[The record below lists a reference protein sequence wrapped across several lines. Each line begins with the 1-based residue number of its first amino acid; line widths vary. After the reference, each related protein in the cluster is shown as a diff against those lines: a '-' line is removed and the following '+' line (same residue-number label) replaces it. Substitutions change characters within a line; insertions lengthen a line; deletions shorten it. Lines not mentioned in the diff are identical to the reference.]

1 MAKRIVARGMNA
13 ALASGEAGVGE
24 MKPGRSPM
32 RPRQFGVALAA
43 AAVGGG
49 LGMFTYH
56 AVASTQ
62 ATYTGQ
68 VAPSQTYYLNF
79 DATGPVISLSV
90 QAGTHVS
97 KGEVLATQDSSVAQA
112 NLSAAQAAVSAD
124 AAVVAADENPQAG
137 ATTAADYQ
145 LSVTEATAAVTAA
158 QNALSLQQNSAQ
170 HTVATQSAVV
180 SSAQAAYN
188 TDSARYASECTSTA
202 TSSAN
207 TGAGTST
214 STAGTGANSG
224 ANSSETSSASPEATA
239 TPSSNSTTHP
249 NSGSTASTS
258 TTSASQEE
266 FCQNLQSTINRDY
279 TALTSAQAQL
289 TDLQSSS
296 QLQSERND
304 SNLTQ
309 SQAVLTAAQA
319 RESAAGAPLTE
330 AVIDQAKATL
340 ATAQAQ
346 VATDQQALQDTKIV
360 APSAGIVADTA
371 GASGDVV
378 GPDGVHGYAGPAAQS
393 GTSGSQSGGF
403 ELFVPQT
410 SGSGGSST
418 SQSSYMPLITLYT
431 GPLSVVAQIPETDM
445 SSVHIGGPAGLDV
458 SALSLSV
465 PGTVKST
472 ALDPVHSSSSTTY
485 YDVTISLNSTDA
497 RIMAGMT
504 VQVSLG

>member
-97 KGEVLATQDSSVAQA
+97 KGEVLATQDSNVAQA
-112 NLSAAQAAVSAD
+112 NLAAAQAAVSAD

-137 ATTAADYQ
+137 ASTVADNQ

-188 TDSARYASECTSTA
+188 ADGTRYASECTSTA

-207 TGAGTST
+207 TGTST
-214 STAGTGANSG
+214 STAGSSGANSG
-224 ANSSETSSASPEATA
+224 TNPTQTSSASPEATA
-239 TPSSNSTTHP
+239 TPSSNSNTQP

-296 QLQSERND
+296 QLQSERDD

-346 VATDQQALQDTKIV
+346 VATDQQALQNTKII
-360 APSAGIVADTA
+360 APSAGTVADTA

-393 GTSGSQSGGF
+393 GTDGSQSGGF

-410 SGSGGSST
+410 SGSSGSST
-418 SQSSYMPLITLYT
+418 SQSSYMPLITLYA

-445 SSVHIGGPAGLDV
+445 SSVHIGGPASLDI

-504 VQVSLG
+504 VQVGLG

>member
-1 MAKRIVARGMNA
+1 MAKRIIARGMNA

-79 DATGPVISLSV
+79 DATGPVIGLSV

-112 NLSAAQAAVSAD
+112 NLAAAQAAVSAD
-124 AAVVAADENPQAG
+124 AAVVAADQNPQAG
-137 ATTAADYQ
+137 ASTVADDQ

-170 HTVATQSAVV
+170 HTVTTQSAAVG
-180 SSAQAAYN
+180 SAQSAYN
-188 TDSARYASECTSTA
+188 ADSARYAGECSATA
-202 TSSAN
+202 TSSASSGTN
-207 TGAGTST
+207 SGTST
-214 STAGTGANSG
+214 TGNSAANPSP
-224 ANSSETSSASPEATA
+224 TSSASPEATA
-239 TPSSNSTTHP
+239 TPSSQSSIGANSE
-249 NSGSTASTS
+249 STASTS

-296 QLQSERND
+296 QLNSERDD

-309 SQAVLTAAQA
+309 SQAVLTAAEA

-360 APSAGIVADTA
+360 APAAGVVADTA

-378 GPDGVHGYAGPAAQS
+378 GPDGVHGYEGPAAQS
-393 GTSGSQSGGF
+393 GTNGSQSGGF

-410 SGSGGSST
+410 NGSSGSST
-418 SQSSYMPLITLYT
+418 SESAYMPLITLYT
-431 GPLSVVAQIPETDM
+431 GPLSVLAQIPETDM
-445 SSVHIGGPAGLDV
+445 SSVHVGGPASLDI
-458 SALSLSV
+458 SALNLSV
-465 PGTVKST
+465 PGTVQST

-485 YDVTISLNSTDA
+485 YDVTISLKSTDV